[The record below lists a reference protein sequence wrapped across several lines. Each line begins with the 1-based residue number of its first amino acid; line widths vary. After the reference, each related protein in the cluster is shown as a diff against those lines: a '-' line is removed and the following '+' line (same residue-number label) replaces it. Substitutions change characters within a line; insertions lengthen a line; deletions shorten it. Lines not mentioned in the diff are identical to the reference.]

1 MSEEQ
6 ETRVYSMLGPILRAK
21 RNALSLTQDDLA
33 VRLNIDRAH
42 VSRIESGFK
51 PVSVAMLIEICT
63 ALETGVTDVME
74 QLTHNLRD
82 NP

>member
-51 PVSVAMLIEICT
+51 PVSVSMLIEICT

>member
-1 MSEEQ
+1 MNEEQ

-21 RNALSLTQDDLA
+21 RNALGITQDDLA

-51 PVSVAMLIEICT
+51 PVSVAMLIEISA
-63 ALETGVTDVME
+63 ALEAEATEIMGLLS
-74 QLTHNLRD
+74 QNLRSMT
-82 NP
+82 